1 MQANNACVRMEA
13 RGGERLKVLGTMRV
27 TFARSR
33 RGDKRIQFDSAEKGL
48 EVHLAASTFQRRKHR
63 RDAKHV
69 GNVGNVGN
77 VVDDPDDDIEHTI
90 IQPFPIELNFVETVL
105 FDGTLHNDGGD
116 IWGSPLSGDDSTA
129 PYLHRQC
136 SVIVGDVSVTLGLPH
151 MEAIG

>member
-1 MQANNACVRMEA
+1 
-13 RGGERLKVLGTMRV
+13 MRV

>member
-1 MQANNACVRMEA
+1 M
-13 RGGERLKVLGTMRV
+13 LKNDHNGLTVCYDMGLNKRSTGTRYDSISGQGIMIG
-27 TFARSR
+27 ARS
-33 RGDKRIQFDSAEKGL
+33 GKVTDFKTISK
-48 EVHLAASTFQRRKHR
+48 
-63 RDAKHV
+63 
-69 GNVGNVGN
+69 NVGNVTGLEGLEGL
-77 VVDDPDDDIEHTI
+77 VDDPEDDIEHTI

-116 IWGSPLSGDDSTA
+116 LWGSPLSGDDSTA